1 MPRTG
6 PDDRYGS
13 DMGTLLVL
21 LVGVIGGVAAGFQSQ
36 FVGVMENHVGS
47 LGSTFITYGSGGVL
61 VGLIFLLSR
70 QGDLSGIREVP
81 WWALLAGL
89 MGIIIIGSLSITVAN
104 LGVGK
109 ALTLFTATSI
119 IAAAVIDQFGLLGAT
134 LKTVDLSRGL
144 GIVLLLAGTWLV
156 VR

>member
-1 MPRTG
+1 
-6 PDDRYGS
+6 
-13 DMGTLLVL
+13 
-21 LVGVIGGVAAGFQSQ
+21 
-36 FVGVMENHVGS
+36 
-47 LGSTFITYGSGGVL
+47 GGVL

-70 QGDLSGIREVP
+70 QGNLSGIGEVP